1 MKFKFIIEFL
11 SQIKILEKLLSTSFL
26 KEVTF
31 KVPFLKYN
39 KDKFDSITILIC
51 SKIVSNVKASLYKFW
66 LQLPIMS
73 KIRFQK
79 G

>member
-51 SKIVSNVKASLYKFW
+51 SKIV
-66 LQLPIMS
+66 
-73 KIRFQK
+73 IRGEGVFAK
-79 G
+79 R